1 LCALPLQAT
10 FFVFRDRQVKAAG
23 HCGGLQQAYC
33 CVLWALGSSGRDIE
47 KCADLCQRSRFL
59 ASTGVDK
66 SCQLRTGGRMAV
78 SRRWSV
84 GSVLKRAV
92 VLMGDKVQ
100 FGSFAEMLGRG
111 MRGRVDCCACHCC
124 LFAGHRCWCKGERWS
139 SWRRE
144 FVAGERPRPGLSWRE
159 STTVSGVLIRRV
171 LFPLSFSAGDE
182 GFLRARRPLCVA
194 TCACCTCT
202 GAHVGVCGAHVG
214 VCVNPTVSGLR
225 ASA

>member
-1 LCALPLQAT
+1 MCALPLQAT
-10 FFVFRDRQVKAAG
+10 FVVFRDRQVKAAG

-100 FGSFAEMLGRG
+100 FGSFADDAWAWHAWSRGWLRLPLLPFRRASLLVQGRA
-111 MRGRVDCCACHCC
+111 MVIMASRVRGRRTPAPRVK
-124 LFAGHRCWCKGERWS
+124 LAGVYHSVWGADS
-139 SWRRE
+139 
-144 FVAGERPRPGLSWRE
+144 ARP
-159 STTVSGVLIRRV
+159 
-171 LFPLSFSAGDE
+171 FSPQFQCRG
-182 GFLRARRPLCVA
+182 
-194 TCACCTCT
+194 
-202 GAHVGVCGAHVG
+202 
-214 VCVNPTVSGLR
+214 
-225 ASA
+225 